1 MNLLENI
8 LIVAG
13 ISLDIFAAMEI
24 EGAMLAVVKRKTLII
39 ACALVALLQMIFYF
53 AGYFVCYHL
62 VKSGI
67 LERAQ
72 EWGYIISIIVFTAI
86 GIKLL
91 VKGLKKELIHE
102 RRQDDLNVRKYVGII
117 TVTSFCTLAA
127 GCACGL
133 VGVTV
138 WVMRL
143 VILIC
148 SVLVTV
154 GGVYAGYHF
163 GFDNKSYLYYGGA
176 VLLWI
181 AGVEILLRAV
191 LHWF

>member
-72 EWGYIISIIVFTAI
+72 EWGYIISIIVFYGYRHQTA
-86 GIKLL
+86 GQGAQ
-91 VKGLKKELIHE
+91 KGA
-102 RRQDDLNVRKYVGII
+102 DP
-117 TVTSFCTLAA
+117 
-127 GCACGL
+127 
-133 VGVTV
+133 
-138 WVMRL
+138 
-143 VILIC
+143 
-148 SVLVTV
+148 
-154 GGVYAGYHF
+154 
-163 GFDNKSYLYYGGA
+163 
-176 VLLWI
+176 
-181 AGVEILLRAV
+181 RAETRMI
-191 LHWF
+191 

>member
-1 MNLLENI
+1 M
-8 LIVAG
+8 
-13 ISLDIFAAMEI
+13 
-24 EGAMLAVVKRKTLII
+24 
-39 ACALVALLQMIFYF
+39 
-53 AGYFVCYHL
+53 
-62 VKSGI
+62 
-67 LERAQ
+67 
-72 EWGYIISIIVFTAI
+72 
-86 GIKLL
+86 
-91 VKGLKKELIHE
+91 
-102 RRQDDLNVRKYVGII
+102 
-117 TVTSFCTLAA
+117 
-127 GCACGL
+127 
-133 VGVTV
+133 GVTV

-163 GFDNKSYLYYGGA
+163 GFDNKLYLYYGGA

>member
-1 MNLLENI
+1 M
-8 LIVAG
+8 
-13 ISLDIFAAMEI
+13 
-24 EGAMLAVVKRKTLII
+24 
-39 ACALVALLQMIFYF
+39 
-53 AGYFVCYHL
+53 
-62 VKSGI
+62 
-67 LERAQ
+67 
-72 EWGYIISIIVFTAI
+72 
-86 GIKLL
+86 
-91 VKGLKKELIHE
+91 
-102 RRQDDLNVRKYVGII
+102 
-117 TVTSFCTLAA
+117 
-127 GCACGL
+127 
-133 VGVTV
+133 GVTV
-138 WVMRL
+138 WVMLL